1 MKTFTTTIGE
11 LYDLEQAILKSGA
24 MNMSFSKKASFSIA
38 RNLKKMSAELE
49 EYKTQRSEL
58 IKEYSGG
65 NDTIGPESERW
76 SEFVPQFTSLN
87 GVEVA
92 IEINTITTEDFPET
106 ATPFVCALLEFM
118 IEEPIETVEQEG

>member
-38 RNLKKMSAELE
+38 RNLKKMSSDLE
-49 EYKTQRSEL
+49 EYKTLRSEL
-58 IKEYSGG
+58 IREYSGG
-65 NDTIGPESERW
+65 SETISPESERW
-76 SEFVPQFTSLN
+76 GDFLPQFNSLN

-118 IEEPIETVEQEG
+118 IEEPTETVEQEG

>member
-1 MKTFTTTIGE
+1 MKNYTTTIGE

-65 NDTIGPESERW
+65 GETISPESERW
-76 SEFVPQFTSLN
+76 GEFIPQFNSLN
-87 GVEVA
+87 SVEVSL
-92 IEINTITTEDFPET
+92 EINTIMTDDFPET

-118 IEEPIETVEQEG
+118 LEEPVEGVEQEG